1 MFKIEKW
8 ANTDDLI
15 ELLNDF
21 VKGRKKV
28 DDLVY
33 NLIPDINLRL
43 LEKEDLYI
51 NLFEFINILILK
63 GEFVVGD

>member
-1 MFKIEKW
+1 MFKVENW

-28 DDLVY
+28 DDVIY
-33 NLIPDINLRL
+33 DLIPDINLRL
-43 LEKEDLYI
+43 LENEDLYI
-51 NLFEFINILILK
+51 NLF
-63 GEFVVGD
+63 